1 METLSMIG
9 SWLIGNL
16 SALSALGGAIAFLWT
31 VYQFFLVRNRESAT
45 KEFETFHKLVKEL
58 VEPDE
63 KTKVLYIDRQA
74 AIAFELRHF
83 TRYHDFT
90 LRMLKVFL
98 GRCEKD
104 QENLQKNALLLE
116 EMRQTIAFIEKRR

>member
-1 METLSMIG
+1 MIG

-16 SALSALGGAIAFLWT
+16 SAVSALGGAIAFLWT

-90 LRMLKVFL
+90 LRMLKVFI
-98 GRCEKD
+98 GRGEKD
-104 QENLQKNALLLE
+104 QENLQKHALLLE